1 MKSNKGAKIH
11 VYVLLNQ
18 NMESDE
24 SHYRGGGRV
33 TESTFKGRVQRKLL
47 RGSFE
52 QGLMGQ
58 KNKVV
63 LSRSTGTALIKCL
76 CFSNPNTFQK

>member
-1 MKSNKGAKIH
+1 MKCNKGAKIY

-18 NMESDE
+18 NMECDE

-33 TESTFKGRVQRKLL
+33 TESTFKGRVQRRLL

-52 QGLMGQ
+52 QSLMGQ

-63 LSRSTGTALIKCL
+63 LAEA
-76 CFSNPNTFQK
+76 